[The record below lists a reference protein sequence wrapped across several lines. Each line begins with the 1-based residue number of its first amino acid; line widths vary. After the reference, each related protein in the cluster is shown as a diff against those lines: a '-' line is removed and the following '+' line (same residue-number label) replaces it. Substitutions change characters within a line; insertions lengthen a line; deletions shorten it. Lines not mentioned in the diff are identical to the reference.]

1 MARDKNQ
8 NINNEAAKKMNKL
21 SRKTAI
27 QRLIAVLA
35 LAGLLHV
42 SACGKYEQVTE
53 KLDFLKYEYFTCDVA
68 SVADAEHFVCQTP
81 AMDMQK
87 IRLIGISVPEERED
101 EAKKFSES
109 VLRRGTLVRV
119 EPERNQKVEDGS
131 IDAYVFVPGG
141 KMLNVLLIENGYA
154 TLVKNEVG
162 EKYIKQFEEAAG
174 KADAERNET
183 REKRPWLRQ

>member
-1 MARDKNQ
+1 
-8 NINNEAAKKMNKL
+8 MNKL

-53 KLDFLKYEYFTCDVA
+53 KLDFLKYEYFTCDVV
-68 SVADAEHFVCQTP
+68 SVADAEHFVCRTP

-87 IRLIGISVPEERED
+87 IGLIGISVPEEGEG

-109 VLRRGTLVRV
+109 VLRRGTLVRI
-119 EPERNQKVEDGS
+119 EPEKNQKKDGGN
-131 IDAYVFVPGG
+131 IPAYVFVPGG

-154 TLVKNEVG
+154 APVEKQVN
-162 EKYIKQFEEAAG
+162 EKYMSLFAGAAKKAATEE
-174 KADAERNET
+174 NET
-183 REKRPWLRQ
+183 TEKGKQPWLR